1 VARTPAEV
9 AYRALALFGVANSA
23 YQHPPTTVRGW
34 LADYGMAR
42 HLSPW
47 EAAFIDQD
55 APPDTL
61 VFAAS
66 WRTESLQ
73 VLTWALGLLDQL
85 PPASERADLS
95 LVGLTR
101 NILKAPDVFAAS
113 ATLRPEAELEAA
125 LAEMTSHHW
134 GVRAGPA
141 GRRLHGHPE
150 VESSFDPGVVEQ
162 RHYAIEWLTGPP
174 GQEWDHVRTDT

>member
-1 VARTPAEV
+1 VARAPAEV
-9 AYRALALFGVANSA
+9 AYRALALFGVANAA
-23 YQHPPTTVRGW
+23 YEQPPATAREW
-34 LADYGMAR
+34 LEKYGVTR

-47 EAAFIDQD
+47 ESAFVAQD
-55 APPDTL
+55 SPPEEMT
-61 VFAAS
+61 FAAS

-85 PPASERADLS
+85 PPPSERADLS

-101 NILKAPDVFAAS
+101 EILAAPDAFAAA
-113 ATLRPEAELEAA
+113 ATLRPDAELEAA

-150 VESSFDPGVVEQ
+150 IESSFDPGVVEQ
-162 RHYAIEWLTGPP
+162 RHYAIEWLAGPP
-174 GQEWDHVRTDT
+174 GQVWDHVRTDT